1 MEPLFGPV
9 AGGTDITI
17 TGSGP
22 SDYPP
27 SDSRSYIPD
36 LGDAI
41 NVYIG
46 RDLSATSLT
55 LSTDVRLEEYVMQS
69 GQTFNY
75 YKPMNSLT
83 EGLGRS

>member
-46 RDLSATSLT
+46 RDLSATPVPSL
-55 LSTDVRLEEYVMQS
+55 SDVRLEKYVMQS
-69 GQTFNY
+69 GHTNNY
-75 YKPMNSLT
+75 YNHKT
-83 EGLGRS
+83 EE